1 MKRILIYC
9 LQICVLLS
17 SCDSRDN
24 IRRQYELLASD
35 TINLCINRMM
45 AVSYNVDDIL
55 QVKKNCMSSCK
66 KLVVYADTSLCFP
79 CYVKQLPNWYNLTN
93 SVKRDC
99 GESVE
104 FCFIINVQK
113 QKLNE
118 ILEAFNQVGFD
129 YPCFLDTSNVF
140 RKANK
145 NIPDN
150 NLFHTLLLNDS
161 NNVVMVGN
169 PQTNIKIRELLFRY
183 LKDDRRKGNMP

>member
-1 MKRILIYC
+1 
-9 LQICVLLS
+9 
-17 SCDSRDN
+17 
-24 IRRQYELLASD
+24 
-35 TINLCINRMM
+35 M

-79 CYVKQLPNWYNLTN
+79 CYVKQLPNWYNLIN

-118 ILEAFNQVGFD
+118 KKKQKFEEM
-129 YPCFLDTSNVF
+129 
-140 RKANK
+140 KK
-145 NIPDN
+145 
-150 NLFHTLLLNDS
+150 
-161 NNVVMVGN
+161 
-169 PQTNIKIRELLFRY
+169 RELEKQKEES
-183 LKDDRRKGNMP
+183 LKKQEEIKLESDTK